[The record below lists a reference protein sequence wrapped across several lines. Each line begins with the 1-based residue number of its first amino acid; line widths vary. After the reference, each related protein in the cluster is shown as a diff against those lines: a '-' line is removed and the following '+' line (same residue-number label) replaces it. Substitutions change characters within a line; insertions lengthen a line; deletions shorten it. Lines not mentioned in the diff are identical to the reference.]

1 MGLFSRLTDFGDRE
15 QVRTHVYRISVGLMQ
30 IEDATSIPEI
40 KGLSIAVKQEVQA
53 MMLVASKLTNESINC
68 LDVKFYGRKILFP
81 KFLQELTIKSV
92 EIVNRGGFS
101 II

>member
-1 MGLFSRLTDFGDRE
+1 MGFFDRLTDFGDRE
-15 QVRTHVYRISVGLMQ
+15 QVRTHVYRISVGLKQ
-30 IEDATSIPEI
+30 IDETTSIQEI
-40 KGLSIAVKQEVQA
+40 KGLSIALRQEVQA
-53 MMLVASKLTNESINC
+53 MMLVVSKLTNESINC

-92 EIVNRGGFS
+92 EVVNRGGFS